1 MVVMD
6 DFLRFVGRRDRTRL
20 DGLSEAGVLFVI
32 QDKSA
37 PQAFPGDYGRP
48 PISKALNYRYLS

>member
-1 MVVMD
+1 MD